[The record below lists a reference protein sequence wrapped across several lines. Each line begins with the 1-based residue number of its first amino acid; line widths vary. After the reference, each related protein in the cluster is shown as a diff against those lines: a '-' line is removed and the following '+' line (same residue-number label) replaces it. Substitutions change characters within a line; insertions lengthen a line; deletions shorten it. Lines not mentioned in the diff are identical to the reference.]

1 MSRIRKKTFAVLAMR
16 IRTPKL
22 NLQSNNLQVNRFDL
36 NDVEAFLN
44 YIKTLRTR
52 SQDLGDR
59 FIFLEQFDDDYH
71 NNYYSGWFISA
82 RYGEIPDWIDAR
94 TMVRRANNKR
104 ITEGE
109 ENRTYFVLE
118 KATGLLLLQ
127 SDNKRIAT
135 GAAVDNY
142 LRSKIDGFESYI
154 NSYNRRNVRR
164 LMINKG
170 TFIQLDYSIDT
181 TFMEEVRRLA
191 RIKKTTIQCAVA
203 NARQNN
209 VVTAISNQLNG
220 VDKYDEVEFSIVNK
234 ERRMGVRGIETFLEN
249 LQDRELY
256 RNVIVQGTTTMGR
269 PKTISWE
276 NHAKKYEVKVQINTN
291 GLVYQDDM
299 INQLIELAT
308 QNQ

>member
-1 MSRIRKKTFAVLAMR
+1 MR
-16 IRTPKL
+16 LRTPNL
-22 NLQSNNLQVNRFDL
+22 NLQTNEMEINRFDL
-36 NDVEAFLN
+36 GNVNDFLTHV
-44 YIKTLRTR
+44 KALPDR

-59 FIFLEQFDDDYH
+59 FIFLEEFNDVYN
-71 NNYYSGWFISA
+71 NNYYSGWFVSA

-109 ENRTYFVLE
+109 ENRTYFVLN
-118 KATGLLLLQ
+118 KRTGLLLLQ
-127 SDNKRIAT
+127 SDNKRIVT
-135 GAAVDNY
+135 GSSVDNY
-142 LRSKIDGFESYI
+142 LRSKIDGFEPQI
-154 NSYNRRNVRR
+154 NRYNRLNARR
-164 LMINKG
+164 LMITKE

-191 RIKKTTIQCAVA
+191 RIKKTTIQCSVA
-203 NARQNN
+203 NARQNG
-209 VVTAISNQLNG
+209 VVTAINNHLNG
-220 VDKYDEVEFSIVNK
+220 VSEYDEVEFAVVNK
-234 ERRMGVRGIETFLEN
+234 VRRMGVSGIEQFLED

-256 RNVIVQGTTTMGR
+256 RNVIVQGTTSMGR

-276 NHAKKYEVKVQINTN
+276 NHARKFEVKVQINAN

-299 INQLIELAT
+299 INQLIAVAE